1 MAVEVE
7 AGDQDWCF
15 VCMLTSPLPVQY
27 AVPSLKKKDTSEPSS
42 PPHSIRSLSLA
53 GEPHML
59 LAAHMAAK
67 SRMG

>member
-1 MAVEVE
+1 
-7 AGDQDWCF
+7 
-15 VCMLTSPLPVQY
+15 VQY

-53 GEPHML
+53 GDPHML

-67 SRMG
+67 GRGGPSLGLGAALVSALVGVNQMN